1 MYLVWDSPVLEKKTH
16 GPLGPGLMS
25 DHCTNGIQL
34 DQDQDQDQDQD
45 NERDK
50 VWDRGQ
56 EVLPIDN

>member
-1 MYLVWDSPVLEKKTH
+1 MYLVWDSPVLVKKTP

-25 DHCTNGIQL
+25 DHCTNGIKL
-34 DQDQDQDQDQD
+34 DKDQDQD